1 MMPRSFLIAIFL
13 SLLGYLVV
21 SCESTI
27 LIVDNDDRG
36 VFNSWEASLQTKA
49 KHSIDYKHY
58 LIDENDL
65 LAYAHFY
72 KVLDDNPFGEL
83 LEWAPYYHEEQI
95 VGYNL

>member
-1 MMPRSFLIAIFL
+1 MMPRSFLIAILL

-58 LIDENDL
+58 STDGIWTNPVNGGNPYQYNIQM
-65 LAYAHFY
+65 AYGFTA
-72 KVLDDNPFGEL
+72 L
-83 LEWAPYYHEEQI
+83 
-95 VGYNL
+95 